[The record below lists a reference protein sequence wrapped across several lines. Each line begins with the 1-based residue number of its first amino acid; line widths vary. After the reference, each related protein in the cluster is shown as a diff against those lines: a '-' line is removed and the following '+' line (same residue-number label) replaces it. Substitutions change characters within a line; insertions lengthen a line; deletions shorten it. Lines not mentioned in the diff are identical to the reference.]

1 MAAQGGQDDVISR
14 LNNNARRI
22 RKLEETT
29 RNLQEQV
36 KNIEDRLNNQKKRV
50 SQNKKELSDDV
61 EKLDETV
68 QNLNAEIKKVQRKTR
83 KLVTR
88 REFNEIEEYI
98 DLMNPIES
106 DFMTKEEVNEL
117 LDERLGQTQET

>member
-61 EKLDETV
+61 EKLDEQV

-98 DLMNPIES
+98 DIMNPVQSSFVTES
-106 DFMTKEEVNEL
+106 EVEDMI
-117 LDERLGQTQET
+117 DERLQGRS

>member
-22 RKLEETT
+22 RQLEETT

-50 SQNKKELSDDV
+50 SQNKTDIKEKTEELNEKV
-61 EKLDETV
+61 E
-68 QNLNAEIKKVQRKTR
+68 NLNAEIKKLQRKTR

-88 REFNEIEEYI
+88 REFSEVEEYI
-98 DLMNPIES
+98 DLMNPVES
-106 DFMTKEEVNEL
+106 DFVTESDVEEMIEQKL
-117 LDERLGQTQET
+117 QERNTT